1 MNLLYGYNVPS
12 QVFELEQK
20 LEQEDAEEVYDLVDD
35 ALKETLREGRL
46 LSGMKRKTIE
56 DVVFQTEFLLRTHGL
71 HNFPFILKN
80 ASMRLYPWSVMRHFR
95 DAADMV
101 AAIFEEYKADDEEEK
116 EDEE

>member
-12 QVFELEQK
+12 QVFELEQ
-20 LEQEDAEEVYDLVDD
+20 EDAEEVDDLVDD

-46 LSGMKRKTIE
+46 FDGMKRKTIE
-56 DVVFQTEFLLRTHGL
+56 EVVYRTEFLLRTHGL
-71 HNFPFILKN
+71 HNVPFILKN

-101 AAIFEEYKADDEEEK
+101 AAIFGEYKTDDEEEK